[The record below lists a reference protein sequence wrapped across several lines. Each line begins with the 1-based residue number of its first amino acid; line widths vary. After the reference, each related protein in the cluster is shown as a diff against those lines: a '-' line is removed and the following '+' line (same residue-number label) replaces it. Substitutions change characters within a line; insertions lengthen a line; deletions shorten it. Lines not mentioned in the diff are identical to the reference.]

1 MNLDEIIPVIPVRR
15 DRLDIALA
23 SHGISR
29 RGAKRLLDSRRV
41 LVNGRPVAVASRT
54 VGPDDIILVVPFEIE
69 LPILK
74 ATGDY
79 IAVDK
84 PSGLPTQPA
93 RDRTRISLLD
103 LVFLFLAQK
112 EKTAE
117 VYPIHRLDTGTSG
130 VVIFGRTKA
139 FTTALSRALSE
150 GSVEKRYLAI
160 VQGRIES
167 PLALDEPITR
177 ESGSRFQ
184 TSEAGRSATTEIRPL
199 AVSPSHSLAEAVIL
213 TGRTHQIR
221 VHLAGTGHPVEGD
234 RKYGAPPPSAAR
246 PMLHASLF
254 SHPLTGAIHAPLP
267 EDFLRAARSA
277 GLDADERLLASPGP

>member
-1 MNLDEIIPVIPVRR
+1 MNLDGIISVVPPRR

-69 LPILK
+69 LPILQLS
-74 ATGDY
+74 ADY

-93 RDRTRISLLD
+93 RDRTRVSLLD

-112 EKTAE
+112 EKAAE
-117 VYPIHRLDTGTSG
+117 VYPIHRLDSGTSG

-150 GSVEKRYLAI
+150 GSVEKRYVAI
-160 VQGRIES
+160 VQGRIEA
-167 PLALDEPITR
+167 PLRLDEPIAR
-177 ESGSRFQ
+177 ESRSRFQ
-184 TSEAGRSATTEIRPL
+184 PSETGRSATTEIRPL
-199 AVSPSHSLAEAVIL
+199 AISSTHSLVEAVIL

-234 RKYGAPPPSAAR
+234 RKYGDRSSAER
-246 PMLHASLF
+246 LMLHASLF
-254 SHPLTGAIHAPLP
+254 SHPLTGEIRAPLP
-267 EDFLRAARSA
+267 EDFVRAARSA
-277 GLDADERLLASPGP
+277 GLDGGERLLASPEP